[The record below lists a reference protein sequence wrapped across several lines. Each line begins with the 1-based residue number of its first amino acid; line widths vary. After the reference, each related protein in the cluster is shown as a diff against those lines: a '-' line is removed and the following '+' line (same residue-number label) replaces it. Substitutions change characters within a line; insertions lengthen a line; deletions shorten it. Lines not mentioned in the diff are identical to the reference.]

1 MNRMNGPATPNLVR
15 KRSASPSARS
25 SMPLPTTSIG
35 HRRSE
40 EHTSELQS
48 QSNLVC
54 RLLLEKKKHEYV
66 LFWEAPYVRIA
77 YWNKFGMPQGYLSRF
92 GDYTDAPGLWWIDP
106 DKDAALRKAMADNNA
121 KLPVGAVDDSFWQE
135 YAKKHPAEESEG
147 FTGSK

>member
-54 RLLLEKKKHEYV
+54 RLLLEKKKHEYRRTTLGLTDPLHPDLWGPRGGFRAHRCLLYPIGRGCHRVFHTRTVPAHV
-66 LFWEAPYVRIA
+66 LHRRS
-77 YWNKFGMPQGYLSRF
+77 SR
-92 GDYTDAPGLWWIDP
+92 
-106 DKDAALRKAMADNNA
+106 
-121 KLPVGAVDDSFWQE
+121 
-135 YAKKHPAEESEG
+135 
-147 FTGSK
+147 